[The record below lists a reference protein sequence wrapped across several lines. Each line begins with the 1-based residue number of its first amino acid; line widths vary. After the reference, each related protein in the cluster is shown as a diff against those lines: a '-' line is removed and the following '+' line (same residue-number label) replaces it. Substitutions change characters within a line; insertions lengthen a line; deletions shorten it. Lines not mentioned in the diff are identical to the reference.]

1 MDLIKTYIRRGRF
14 GEWVTS
20 FIESE
25 NQRKQ
30 DETEKEENW
39 KLWTMYIHSMS
50 DLSFIEWKK
59 QILKSANNKTN
70 RDEELDTNNIKNILD
85 DLFPST

>member
-1 MDLIKTYIRRGRF
+1 MDLIKMYIRRGRF

-20 FIESE
+20 FLEDE

-30 DETEKEENW
+30 DEAEKENEW

-70 RDEELDTNNIKNILD
+70 RDEDLNENNIKNILD